1 MEGIAEQTPI
11 SYTQGFILK
20 TLVDTLNALRCAR
33 SMADV
38 NLAAGRAWQS
48 LEPYLL
54 EGGEW
59 PLVLDLASEGPD
71 EFGQVI
77 DLPL

>member
-1 MEGIAEQTPI
+1 MEAAQTPI

-20 TLVDTLNALRCAR
+20 VLVDTLDELRRATC
-33 SMADV
+33 MADV
-38 NLAAGRAWQS
+38 NTAAGRAWQG

-54 EGGEW
+54 NDGEW
-59 PLVLDLASEGPD
+59 PLVLDLASQGPD
-71 EFGQVI
+71 ELGEII